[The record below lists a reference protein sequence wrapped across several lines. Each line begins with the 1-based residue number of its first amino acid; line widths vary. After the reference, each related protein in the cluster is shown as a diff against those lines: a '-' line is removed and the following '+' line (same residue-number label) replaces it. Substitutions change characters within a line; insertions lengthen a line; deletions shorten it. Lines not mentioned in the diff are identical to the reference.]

1 MSNKKII
8 KPLGKC
14 RMLLSNPKTETSHD
28 VKFIVIKDNDDCQP
42 ILGLQTSEQMH
53 LVKVVVVKKRSDAL
67 RVRIDPHELNKA
79 LQCEHYTLP
88 ILEDVLHDFQG
99 AFFSKAD
106 LCYWQVKLD
115 DESRLLTFQ
124 RGVLEDTGGVVCLLA
139 ERCQVKCSK
148 NIGIRLKNGV
158 STCVQDFTNDL

>member
-1 MSNKKII
+1 MD
-8 KPLGKC
+8 PVD
-14 RMLLSNPKTETSHD
+14 ETTPW
-28 VKFIVIKDNDDCQP
+28 VIQ
-42 ILGLQTSEQMH
+42 
-53 LVKVVVVKKRSDAL
+53 VVVVKKRSDAL

-124 RGVLEDTGGVVCLLA
+124 TCFGRYGWCRLPFGRTVSSEVFQKHLLEVY
-139 ERCQVKCSK
+139 
-148 NIGIRLKNGV
+148 
-158 STCVQDFTNDL
+158 